1 MGKAKAISI
10 DLQDS
15 RLERGGESSL
25 CPTACCRLD
34 KAHGRVGERCNYLRK
49 FERISS
55 KATQAL
61 VNEPFKSGG
70 NRQLLAGIQ
79 PAAALKRARELDGEE
94 RISARH
100 FPDAQEG
107 WPWEDRA
114 DARSQH
120 LAQRADA
127 EWA

>member
-1 MGKAKAISI
+1 MGEAKAISI
-10 DLQDS
+10 DLQYS
-15 RLERGGESSL
+15 CLERGRESSL
-25 CPTACCRLD
+25 YPTACGRLD
-34 KAHGRVGERCNYLRK
+34 KGHGRVGERCNYLRNL
-49 FERISS
+49 ERISP
-55 KATQAL
+55 KATEAL

-107 WPWEDRA
+107 WPWEDSP
-114 DARSQH
+114 DVRSQH

>member
-1 MGKAKAISI
+1 MGEAKAISI

-25 CPTACCRLD
+25 CPTACGHLD
-34 KAHGRVGERCNYLRK
+34 KGHGRVGERCNYLRNL
-49 FERISS
+49 ERISS
-55 KATQAL
+55 KATEAL

-70 NRQLLAGIQ
+70 NRQLLAGTQ
-79 PAAALKRARELDGEE
+79 PAAACLKRARELDGEE

-120 LAQRADA
+120 LA
-127 EWA
+127 